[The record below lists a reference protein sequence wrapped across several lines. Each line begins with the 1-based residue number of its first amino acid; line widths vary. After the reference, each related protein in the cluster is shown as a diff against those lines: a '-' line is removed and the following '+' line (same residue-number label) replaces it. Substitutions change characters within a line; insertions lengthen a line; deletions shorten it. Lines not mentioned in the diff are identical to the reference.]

1 MLVRRPLLARHAKPT
16 VTFFVMV
23 AAAIAAVVGC
33 AAIAG
38 INDGAEK
45 NGAAP
50 IDAASPGDDAKV
62 SVVEGGVTADGAACS
77 ARTMTQPTG
86 AIHAREAATAPV
98 IDGKFDEWACVDR
111 IDIGQGVV
119 NKGIPAGDHVEF
131 AMQWTPTDLYF
142 YAHPVTTAPG
152 FEHMGNQ
159 IFANDS
165 VHLIIGRDPA
175 PTASGMFRAG
185 DHQLTFDYRGRN
197 GDYVN
202 GIFQGNTMG
211 AVASAGTSNDID
223 FQVEAKISA
232 ASLGISGFSAGQKL
246 VVNVMLVDSTSD
258 TAVGFRIWRMPPIA
272 ACPCD
277 SPTDPNAC
285 CARIGGQ
292 DSPTCDIRCTDSLV
306 LD

>member
-1 MLVRRPLLARHAKPT
+1 MRQPLLARITKLV
-16 VTFFVMV
+16 VTSSV
-23 AAAIAAVVGC
+23 ALAAGIAGC

-45 NGAAP
+45 RSVATL
-50 IDAASPGDDAKV
+50 DASTPGNDANV
-62 SVVEGGVTADGAACS
+62 SVIEGGITADGAACAAKS
-77 ARTMTQPTG
+77 TLQPTG
-86 AIHAREAATAPV
+86 PIHALQAGTAPV

-119 NKGIPAGDHVEF
+119 NKGIPAGDRVQL

-152 FEHMGNQ
+152 FEHTGSQ

-175 PTASGMFRAG
+175 PTASGMFRPG
-185 DHQLTFDYRGRN
+185 DHQFTFDYRGRN

-202 GIFQGNTMG
+202 GVFQGNVMG

-223 FQVEAKISA
+223 FQLETKISA
-232 ASLGISGFSAGQKL
+232 ASLGLPGFSAGQKL
-246 VVNVMLVDSTSD
+246 AVNLMLVDATSD
-258 TAVGFRIWRMPPIA
+258 TAVGFRIWRMPPLA
-272 ACPCD
+272 TCPCD
-277 SPTDPNAC
+277 APGDLSSC

-292 DSPTCDIRCTDSLV
+292 DSPTCDIRCTDALQ

>member
-1 MLVRRPLLARHAKPT
+1 VVVTSAVALAAG
-16 VTFFVMV
+16 
-23 AAAIAAVVGC
+23 IAGC

-45 NGAAP
+45 KSVAATDASTPGA
-50 IDAASPGDDAKV
+50 DANV
-62 SVVEGGVTADGAACS
+62 SVTEGGVTADGAACMAKS
-77 ARTMTQPTG
+77 TQQPTG
-86 AIHAREAATAPV
+86 PVHALQAGVVPV
-98 IDGKFDEWACVDR
+98 IDGRFDDWACVDR
-111 IDIGQGVV
+111 IDVGQGVV
-119 NKGIPAGDHVEF
+119 NKGIPASDRVEF
-131 AMQWTPTDLYF
+131 AIQWTPTDLYF

-165 VHLIIGRDPA
+165 VHLIIGRDPP
-175 PTASGMFRAG
+175 PTASATFRAG
-185 DHQLTFDYRGRN
+185 DHQFTFDYRGRN

-202 GIFQGNTMG
+202 GTFQGNTMG

-223 FQVEAKISA
+223 FQLEAKISA
-232 ASLGISGFSAGQKL
+232 ASLGVPGFSAGQKL

-272 ACPCD
+272 TCPCD
-277 SPTDPNAC
+277 APGDPNAC

-292 DSPTCDIRCTDSLV
+292 DSPTCDIRCTNTLQ